1 MGTKRLAA
9 AFAASLLAGTG
20 YTAPAAHADTAT
32 EVAERCGG
40 CHQLQ
45 APSDSGLEARLERKA
60 PPLYYAG
67 NKFREEW
74 LAQWLQ
80 NPSRIRPAGD
90 FPPAHVKTT
99 EDGDVVD
106 PGTLIDHPAVD
117 AATAERMAAWLM
129 TLTPK
134 QELIAAEA
142 YEPGRISERMGAMD
156 FVKFKGCGGCHRD
169 TPEYGGLSGP
179 ELYTAWQRLQPEFI
193 VSYIRDPLAWEP
205 ASLMPVKH
213 LKTPQIH
220 KLANYLRVIGE
231 KEK

>member
-1 MGTKRLAA
+1 MATKRLAA
-9 AFAASLLAGTG
+9 ALAAALLAGVG
-20 YTAPAAHADTAT
+20 QTAAVRADTAA
-32 EVAERCGG
+32 EVGERCGS

-45 APSDSGLEARLERKA
+45 PPEENGIETRIQRKA
-60 PPLYYAG
+60 PPLYFAG
-67 NKFREEW
+67 NKFREDW
-74 LAQWLQ
+74 LVDWLQ
-80 NPSRIRPAGD
+80 EPARIRPAGD
-90 FPPAHVKTT
+90 FPPAHVQTT
-99 EDGDVVD
+99 ADGDVVN
-106 PGTLIDHPAVD
+106 PATLTEHPALD
-117 AATAERMAAWLM
+117 AAAAQRVAAWLM

-134 QELIAAEA
+134 DELIAAEA
-142 YEPGRISERMGAMD
+142 YEPGRVSERMGAMD

-179 ELYTAWQRLQPEFI
+179 ELYTAWQRLRPEFI

-205 ASLMPVKH
+205 NSLMPVKH